1 MAPAESGSP
10 IHDDLRRGAAF
21 MVTSALLFT
30 LMGVGVKLSAQTL
43 PNAVVVFLRNALGL
57 LFLGPW
63 LLRLGPGGL
72 TTRHLPEHVARG
84 VAGLGAMYCSF
95 YAIGRMRLADAI
107 LINYS
112 LPLFVPFV
120 ERAWLGEPVPPR
132 LWRGILLGFL
142 GLVVILR
149 PGMGLFQ
156 PVALVALCGALFA
169 AVAQVGV
176 RNLTRT
182 EPVTRVVFFFGVIAT
197 TVSAVP
203 AALAWR
209 TPGRAV
215 YLPLL
220 IMGLAAT
227 FGQLFLTRAYSQAP
241 AAQVGP
247 FIYSS
252 VVFAGLFD
260 WWLWHELPDA
270 LFLVGALLV
279 CAAGILVLRSA
290 RPAAAAA
297 EAL

>member
-1 MAPAESGSP
+1 MPPSEAGSRVR
-10 IHDDLRRGAAF
+10 DDLGRGAAF
-21 MVTSALLFT
+21 MVASALLFT
-30 LMGVGVKLSAQTL
+30 LMGVGVKLSARTL
-43 PNAVVVFLRNALGL
+43 PNTVVVFFRNALGL
-57 LFLGPW
+57 IFLAPW
-63 LLRLGPGGL
+63 LLRLGPGGFS
-72 TTRHLPEHVARG
+72 TRHFPEHVARG
-84 VAGLGAMYCSF
+84 LAGLGAMYCSF

-149 PGMGLFQ
+149 PGIGLFQ

-197 TVSAVP
+197 TVSAAP
-203 AALAWR
+203 AALDWR
-209 TPGRAV
+209 TPGPAAW
-215 YLPLL
+215 LPLL
-220 IMGLAAT
+220 GMGLAAT
-227 FGQLFLTRAYSQAP
+227 IAQLFLTRAYAQAP

-260 WWLWHELPDA
+260 WWLWRVLPDA

-279 CAAGILVLRSA
+279 CAAGILVLRTA
-290 RPAAAAA
+290 RPAAAPA
-297 EAL
+297 ETL

>member
-30 LMGVGVKLSAQTL
+30 LMGVGVKLSARTL
-43 PNAVVVFLRNALGL
+43 PNAMVVFLRNALGL
-57 LFLGPW
+57 IFLGPW

-72 TTRHLPEHVARG
+72 STRHFPEHVARG
-84 VAGLGAMYCSF
+84 IAGLAAMYCSF

-149 PGMGLFQ
+149 PGLGLFQ
-156 PVALVALCGALFA
+156 PVALVALCGALCA

-197 TVSAVP
+197 TASAVP
-203 AALAWR
+203 AALDWH
-209 TPGRAV
+209 TPGEAA

-220 IMGLAAT
+220 MVGLAAT
-227 FGQLFLTRAYSQAP
+227 FGQLFLTRAYTQAP
-241 AAQVGP
+241 AAQIGP

-260 WWLWHELPDA
+260 WWLWRELPDA

-290 RPAAAAA
+290 RPAAAPA